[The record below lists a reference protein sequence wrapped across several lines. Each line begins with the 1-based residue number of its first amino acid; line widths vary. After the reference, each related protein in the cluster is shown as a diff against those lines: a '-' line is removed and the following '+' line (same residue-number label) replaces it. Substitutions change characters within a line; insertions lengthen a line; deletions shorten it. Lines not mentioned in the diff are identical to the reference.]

1 MTALAGSTIRT
12 ATRDDL
18 PAIERLLA
26 AQPTARRQTAQ
37 SLASPQP
44 GHHLLVLDGPNG
56 GLAACAL
63 LALEGD
69 RGHLMLLAI
78 ARPFEGTGLEDRM
91 IGVIEAMCA
100 AFGAHTLEV
109 VRHRAA

>member
-1 MTALAGSTIRT
+1 MVLAGSTIRA

-26 AQPTARRQTAQ
+26 AQPTARRQTAE
-37 SLASPQP
+37 SLAAPPP
-44 GHHLLVLDGPNG
+44 GHHVLVLDAPTG

-78 ARPFEGTGLEDRM
+78 ARAYEGTGLEDRM
-91 IGVIEAMCA
+91 IGVIDAICA
-100 AFGAHTLEV
+100 AFGVHTLDV
-109 VRHRAA
+109 VRQRAA